1 MKKKMFHY
9 APPEIFANAKVLRN
23 QLTHAEVIL
32 WGYLKQKPF
41 GFRFRRQH
49 PLNDYIA
56 DFFSYKLNLVI
67 EVDGGI
73 HELPEVK
80 EKDIA
85 KEKWLAENGYSVLR
99 FTNFQI
105 EKEFEKVI
113 PEIENRIKL
122 IISAVSWP
130 AFKLF

>member
-1 MKKKMFHY
+1 MKKKMFHF
-9 APPEIFANAKVLRN
+9 APPQIFVNAKVLRN
-23 QLTHAEVIL
+23 QLTHAELIL

-41 GFRFRRQH
+41 GFKFRRQH

-67 EVDGGI
+67 EVDGEI

-80 EKDIA
+80 ERDNA
-85 KEKWLAENGYSVLR
+85 KENWLTENAYSILR
-99 FTNFQI
+99 FTNYQV

-113 PEIENRIKL
+113 QEIENRIKL
-122 IISAVSWP
+122 IISAVP
-130 AFKLF
+130 